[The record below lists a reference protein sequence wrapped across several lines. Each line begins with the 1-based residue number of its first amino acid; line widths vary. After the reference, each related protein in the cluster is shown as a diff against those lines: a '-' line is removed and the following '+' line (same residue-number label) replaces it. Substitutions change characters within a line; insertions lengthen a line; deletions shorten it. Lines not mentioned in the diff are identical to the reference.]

1 MSPSPVQPRPR
12 PRRIRRLL
20 TNRFVAAAA
29 AGTLVWLADQPT
41 VEGYNPLLEMFW
53 DPGIVQMP
61 SWDKMVM
68 ICSWTVTTLFCH
80 FMLFAIPRLVRR
92 RVL

>member
-1 MSPSPVQPRPR
+1 MSPSPVQSRP
-12 PRRIRRLL
+12 PLRRIRRLL
-20 TNRFVAAAA
+20 TNRAVIAAA

-41 VEGYNPLLEMFW
+41 VEGYNPLLAMFW

-61 SWDKMVM
+61 SWDKMVI

-80 FMLFAIPRLVRR
+80 FMLFAIPRLRR
-92 RVL
+92 RRTV